1 MRIDYGLG
9 RGVSEDSNEQSD
21 NTSILQMYNE
31 LKGKKTK
38 NTGPDKPPY
47 LSFMEYLNS
56 TRGVVSE
63 YRSNIEEEVKNLS
76 MLYVLRSGT
85 KL

>member
-1 MRIDYGLG
+1 MDVSHEVSNGGWKTKLKGLMRIDYGLG

-38 NTGPDKPPY
+38 NTGPD
-47 LSFMEYLNS
+47 
-56 TRGVVSE
+56 
-63 YRSNIEEEVKNLS
+63 
-76 MLYVLRSGT
+76 
-85 KL
+85 